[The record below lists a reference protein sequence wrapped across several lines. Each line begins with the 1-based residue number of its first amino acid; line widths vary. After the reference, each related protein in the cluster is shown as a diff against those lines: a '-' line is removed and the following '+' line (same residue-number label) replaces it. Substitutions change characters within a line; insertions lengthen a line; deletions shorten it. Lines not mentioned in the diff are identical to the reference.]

1 MPASEY
7 HAMADADDE
16 EHTASPPKSWF
27 KCEFEEVHF
36 KKYKH
41 PKDKTHHTCEECC
54 GFWVKTGS
62 APTTIGS
69 TELSGSMDMADT
81 EAAPPAPPAATTD
94 WETVDSSALPKGVL
108 QEWQLRPYTIPFT
121 SAPSRFTCGKCRAT
135 WVEVEQITAV
145 GGM

>member
-1 MPASEY
+1 MPESEFE
-7 HAMADADDE
+7 AMTDADDE
-16 EHTASPPKSWF
+16 EHTAVAPKSWY

-41 PKDKTHHTCEECC
+41 PKDETHHTCEECC

-69 TELSGSMDMADT
+69 TELSGSMEMADV
-81 EAAPPAPPAATTD
+81 EAAPPAATTD
-94 WETVDSSALPKGVL
+94 WETVNSSALPKGVM
-108 QEWQLRPYTIPFT
+108 QEWQLRQVSIPNAG
-121 SAPSRFTCGKCRAT
+121 APSRFTCGKCAAT
-135 WVEVEQITAV
+135 WFETEMITAV